1 MSSMKNDAKYH
12 YICLLDIHPLV
23 GYLIKSFHNF
33 YCVIFLFPCETISLF
48 WVPVPYQVYILQIFA
63 PSQFLASVFL
73 AVSSKEKFF
82 NFEVK
87 FILCYLLLH
96 VSYLII
102 FLLKFVLLYRL
113 YFQMQKCNQFGVNAY
128 SLCFL
133 FKDDLNSV
141 MSLATRTV
149 TNIVWI
155 LHQYQMKNIL
165 RQDLSSE
172 DLFPDST
179 LISS

>member
-1 MSSMKNDAKYH
+1 MKSDAKYH

-48 WVPVPYQVYILQIFA
+48 WVPVPYQVYILQIFT
-63 PSQFLASVFL
+63 PSQFLVSVFL

-102 FLLKFVLLYRL
+102 FCSNLFYYIDYTFRCRNVISLGLMLIVFASSLK
-113 YFQMQKCNQFGVNAY
+113 M
-128 SLCFL
+128 
-133 FKDDLNSV
+133 
-141 MSLATRTV
+141 
-149 TNIVWI
+149 I
-155 LHQYQMKNIL
+155 
-165 RQDLSSE
+165 
-172 DLFPDST
+172 
-179 LISS
+179 